1 MAVLQQIRVK
11 LGVFISVVIAVALL
25 SFIIDPNTLASV
37 SSSMSKKNDVGEI
50 NGKSISYVDFQSDV
64 ETFKTIH
71 QIITGSTSQNEQ
83 QQTQIRNAAWQSLVD
98 KYLFIENAK
107 AAGIKVGNAEL
118 VELTSGSM
126 LSPVV
131 ANDPLFADENGV
143 FSAAKLL
150 DLVNAATSEG
160 GEQAKAYWDY
170 IQNTVR
176 TQQFYAKY
184 GSIFSQS
191 NFVTP
196 LQKSNA
202 IEENNVT
209 SNVEFVMLPYGYA
222 KDSTITVSNSE
233 IKKYYKAH
241 KDNYKQNASRDIEYV
256 MFEVLPSETDITA
269 ANEAIAAVYD
279 EFASADNMKSFLLK
293 NSERSLSNYWYKAG
307 ELKTVSEEVENFV
320 ASAKAGQV
328 SGVLRSDNTFYAVKV
343 MDVRNIADDMEVR
356 YYPLADGELTDEALA
371 ELRKAEPVRMT
382 QSYIIPG
389 FEVLF
394 TAKANTPEVIPTQ
407 YGKFAAEVVSFG
419 EAVEKKQVA
428 ILEKSS
434 IPSKETFNTY
444 YSQANTLATAAA
456 GKYESFKKAV
466 EEQGLYA
473 QPLTRMAEGTNT
485 IGGVDNAREISRW
498 AFDNKV
504 GNVSNI
510 ITVNNNYFYVVALT
524 GIHKEG
530 FAPVNEVASSISNIL
545 YSEKRNEKKALE
557 VAEKI
562 EGIDNIAAAAEALDA
577 TVSTK
582 EGISFASAQSFD
594 PKFAGAVA
602 GAEEGTLTG
611 PVAGTMGVYVFTV
624 TSREA
629 GSFFTEEDAE
639 TRFNQ
644 IAQYSSQMVVPVMM
658 QDADVKD
665 NRARFF

>member
-1 MAVLQQIRVK
+1 M
-11 LGVFISVVIAVALL
+11 GVFISVVIAIALL

-50 NGKSISYVDFQSDV
+50 NGKSISYMDFQSDV
-64 ETFKTIH
+64 ETFTTVH
-71 QIITGSTSQNEQ
+71 QIITGSTAQNEQ

-118 VELTSGSM
+118 VELTSGNM

-131 ANDPLFADENGV
+131 ANDPIFADENGA
-143 FSAAKLL
+143 FSASKLL
-150 DLVNAATSEG
+150 DLVNAASAEG
-160 GEQAKAYWDY
+160 GEQAKAYWNY

-184 GSIFSQS
+184 GSLFAQS

-202 IEENNVT
+202 VEANNVT
-209 SNVEFVMLPYGYA
+209 SNVEFVMLPYNYA
-222 KDSTITVSNSE
+222 KDTTITVSSKE
-233 IKKYYKAH
+233 IKNYYKAH
-241 KDNYKQNASRDIEYV
+241 KDNYKQTASRDIEYV
-256 MFEVLPSETDITA
+256 MFEVVPSEADVTA

-279 EFASADNMKSFLLK
+279 EFVATDNMKSFLLK
-293 NSERSLSNYWYKAG
+293 NSERSLSSYWYKAG
-307 ELKTVSEEVENFV
+307 ELKTISEDVENFV
-320 ASAKAGQV
+320 ANAKAGQV
-328 SGVLRSDNTFYAVKV
+328 SEVINTDDTFYAVKV
-343 MDVRNIADDMEVR
+343 LDVKKIADDMNVR

-371 ELRKAEPVRMT
+371 ELRKAEPMQMT

-394 TAKANTPEVIPTQ
+394 TAKPNTPEVIATQ

-444 YSQANTLATAAA
+444 YSKANTLATAAA
-456 GKYESFKKAV
+456 GSYENYTKAV
-466 EEQGLYA
+466 AEQGLVS

-530 FAPVNEVASSISNIL
+530 YAPINEVAAGINSTL
-545 YSEKRNEKKALE
+545 YAEKRNAKKVAE

-562 EGIDNIAAAAEALDA
+562 EGLDNLAAVAEALET

-582 EGISFASAQSFD
+582 EGLSFASAQSFD

-602 GAEEGTLTG
+602 GAEEGALVG
-611 PVAGTMGVYVFTV
+611 PVEGSMGVYVFTV
-624 TSREA
+624 NARET

-639 TRFNQ
+639 TRFAQ

>member
-11 LGVFISVVIAVALL
+11 LGVFISVVIAIALL

-50 NGKSISYVDFQSDV
+50 NGKAISYTDFQSDI
-64 ETFKTIH
+64 ETFKTVH
-71 QIITGSTSQNEQ
+71 QIITGSTTQNEQ
-83 QQTQIRNAAWQSLVD
+83 QQTQIRNAAWQSLID

-107 AAGIKVGNAEL
+107 DAGIKVGNAEL
-118 VELTSGSM
+118 VELTTGDM

-131 ANDPLFADENGV
+131 ANDPIFADENGV

-150 DLVNAATSEG
+150 DLVNAASAEG

-170 IQNTVR
+170 VQNTVR

-184 GSIFSQS
+184 GSLFSQS
-191 NFVTP
+191 NFLNP

-209 SNVEFVMLPYGYA
+209 STVDFVMVPFGYE
-222 KDSTITVSNSE
+222 KDTTITVSNKE
-233 IKKYYKAH
+233 IKNYYKAH
-241 KDNYKQNASRDIEYV
+241 KDNYKQTASRDIEYV
-256 MFEVLPSETDITA
+256 MFEVVPSEEDITA

-279 EFASADNMKSFLLK
+279 EFVAADNMKSFLLK
-293 NSERSLSNYWYKAG
+293 NSERSYSEYWYKAG
-307 ELKTVSEEVENFV
+307 ELKTISEDVEAFV
-320 ASAKAGQV
+320 ASAKVGEV
-328 SGVLRSDNTFYAVKV
+328 SEVLKTKTTFYAVKV
-343 MDVRNIADDMEVR
+343 MDAKKIADDMEVR
-356 YYPLADGELTDEALA
+356 YYPLQDGELTEEALA
-371 ELRKAEPVRMT
+371 ELRKAEPIKMT

-394 TAKANTPEVIPTQ
+394 STKLNTPVVIPTQ

-444 YSQANTLATAAA
+444 YSKANTLATAAA
-456 GKYESFKKAV
+456 GKYETFTKAV

-473 QPLTRMAEGTNT
+473 QPLTKMAEGTNT
-485 IGGVDNAREISRW
+485 IAGVDNAREISRW
-498 AFDNKV
+498 AFESKV
-504 GNVSNI
+504 GDVSNI

-524 GIHKEG
+524 GVHKEG
-530 FAPVNEVASSISNIL
+530 YAPVNEVAAGINSIL
-545 YSEKRNEKKALE
+545 YNEKRNEKK
-557 VAEKI
+557 VAEIAAKL
-562 EGIDNIAAAAEALDA
+562 EGIETVAAAAEALES

-582 EGISFASAQSFD
+582 DGISFAAAQSLD

-602 GAEEGTLTG
+602 GAEEGAFVG
-611 PVAGTMGVYVFTV
+611 PIAGNMGVYVFTV
-624 TSREA
+624 TAREA